1 MCIFFSFL
9 LSDARTCL
17 HVFVGVKWKASR
29 GAFHV
34 YVGGPHS
41 LSDIYIYIHVRH
53 LKHTAVN
60 SSGDLPRTAASRRPA
75 FDSLCSLNELQIS
88 LHQKSTPSDLPLT
101 HASSPLYKRFTCET
115 FPTHTH
121 TTRPSSPQ
129 QAVQNRSLHLHLQST
144 MAKLTAVVVVLLMVL
159 DAATAGAVVTN
170 ADGATATVPV
180 PVRHQQQTRRS
191 SRFLLANSS
200 PPSPYYACSKKSA
213 AAVCFAPG
221 SPGATCCGGRC
232 VDTAASADHCGGCSK
247 VCKHDRSTCCGGRCV
262 DLLSDKGNCGAC
274 GNLCDKRCSNGFCDY
289 AL

>member
-34 YVGGPHS
+34 RWRVHIHIHNTCPSFEAHGREFIRRFAQNRSKPAGVR
-41 LSDIYIYIHVRH
+41 LSC
-53 LKHTAVN
+53 
-60 SSGDLPRTAASRRPA
+60 SQRTPN
-75 FDSLCSLNELQIS
+75 FT
-88 LHQKSTPSDLPLT
+88 KSQPPLT
-101 HASSPLYKRFTCET
+101 FRSPMHHHLYISASLLRDIPKSQHTL
-115 FPTHTH
+115 THTH
-121 TTRPSSPQ
+121 NSSVTTTSSTESKSP
-129 QAVQNRSLHLHLQST
+129 LQST
-144 MAKLTAVVVVLLMVL
+144 MAKLTAVVALLMVL
-159 DAATAGAVVTN
+159 AAATAGAVVTN
-170 ADGATATVPV
+170 ADDATATVPV
-180 PVRHQQQTRRS
+180 PVRHKQQTRRS

-200 PPSPYYACSKKSA
+200 PPPTYYACSKKSA